1 MTLWFSPCSSCWPDS
16 KQASNFLSYL
26 MMHQRLFHFSFSVE
40 SRDHPVFHYSGWNI
54 DTNPQH
60 PVRLGVLSC
69 PCTFMFWPALMPLV
83 WLRKCCA
90 DARWPSDLCLLL
102 MLRKAFFGLV
112 FFFSSFWVC
121 CFFFLFWHW
130 CSYVSM
136 WHVNGRF
143 QLQWYRPTGRNNAS
157 CLIKLKSY
165 LFVTGSSSSCSLAL
179 WLGVSLQR

>member
-54 DTNPQH
+54 DTNRQH

-112 FFFSSFWVC
+112 FFFFFQFLGLL
-121 CFFFLFWHW
+121 FFFFCFDTDVAMLA
-130 CSYVSM
+130 CDM
-136 WHVNGRF
+136 WTVVF
-143 QLQWYRPTGRNNAS
+143 
-157 CLIKLKSY
+157 
-165 LFVTGSSSSCSLAL
+165 SCSGIDQRGETMPPASLSWRAIC
-179 WLGVSLQR
+179 SLQGAALPVRWHCG